1 MVGKSDL
8 FVRDGRT
15 SALIGYTG
23 YVGGNL
29 RAQADFTDF
38 YNTANISEL
47 AGKHYDT
54 IVCAGAPGFK
64 IGANNLNQDIHGRVY
79 DDSLAM
85 ASLVQSLA
93 QARCGRFILISTISV
108 YAVTSDE
115 ELRASRAAAMGAL
128 DTAAGRALDEGRD
141 VWDDSRDTDGQS
153 YSVYGRNRAALERWV
168 RAAHPSSHLLVR
180 LPGIFGPGIKKNY
193 IFDLMTR
200 APWVRKIRLNTRHQ
214 VSSKPK

>member
-54 IVCAGAPGFK
+54 TVVCAGAPGFK
-64 IGANNLNQDIHGRVY
+64 
-79 DDSLAM
+79 S
-85 ASLVQSLA
+85 
-93 QARCGRFILISTISV
+93 
-108 YAVTSDE
+108 
-115 ELRASRAAAMGAL
+115 
-128 DTAAGRALDEGRD
+128 
-141 VWDDSRDTDGQS
+141 
-153 YSVYGRNRAALERWV
+153 
-168 RAAHPSSHLLVR
+168 
-180 LPGIFGPGIKKNY
+180 
-193 IFDLMTR
+193 
-200 APWVRKIRLNTRHQ
+200 APTT
-214 VSSKPK
+214 